1 LEGEERRKA
10 AKTVGF
16 PFFGRELYEE
26 ITFSDT
32 FCPKFVPYEEAI
44 AISNTTECA
53 TEQTIVSE
61 EEREV
66 RGYTIILR

>member
-1 LEGEERRKA
+1 
-10 AKTVGF
+10 
-16 PFFGRELYEE
+16 LYEE